1 MTEVIVTSGTVVA
14 YSALKTDVP
23 VGTVFTVFTAVWADI
38 CTFRAALTAGTNHIH
53 TVFAILALRAVV
65 TVATYAIKANPAT

>member
-1 MTEVIVTSGTVVA
+1 MTKVVVTAGTVVA
-14 YSALKTDVP
+14 YSALHTDVSVGAVFAVFAA
-23 VGTVFTVFTAVWADI
+23 VGTDVG
-38 CTFRAALTAGTNHIH
+38 TFRAALTAGTNHIH